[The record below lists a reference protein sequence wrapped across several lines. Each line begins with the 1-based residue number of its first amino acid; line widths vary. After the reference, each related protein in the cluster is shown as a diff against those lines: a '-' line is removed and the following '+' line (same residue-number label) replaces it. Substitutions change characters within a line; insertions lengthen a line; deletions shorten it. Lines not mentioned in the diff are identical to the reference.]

1 MRAMRLLCLLAAA
14 AAVLSAAKPE
24 AWVPMRWPWAEP
36 ESLALLEGSR
46 VNCLL
51 MDAGAITKGFLEV
64 AKSRRV
70 EVLAVVTSAQAGGAQ
85 AAIERGAAGLALRGE
100 FAAADRER
108 MRKLA
113 PQTVEFVARV
123 DLRFADPPA
132 VLATEQGVWPGVNVQ
147 ENDTAHAAPSGA
159 PWIDTNSGF
168 LRFARASAPEAMVW
182 IGVEP
187 PKGQA
192 IPAQRYLQVIGDAAM
207 MGARWVIA
215 LDGDLAARLSR
226 REEKALKI
234 WARINGVLSYYEDH
248 AEWRRGR
255 PHGQLAVVQDVA
267 NGGALSG
274 GILDMIAVKHT
285 PVRAVEPS
293 RMSASSFDDCQMA
306 VNVAVDGLTDPQ
318 KAILR
323 EFTKRGGTLL
333 TGPPGW
339 RMPAPKR
346 EQVTLAKEDI
356 DKLDQIWKEVN
367 TMTGRKNLGVRLFNV
382 SSLLSN
388 LTAEGQKLRLQL
400 VNYSDYPVDS
410 IAVHVLGTYRAARL
424 LRPGKPPLELKP
436 YENEDG
442 VGVDIDLIESVATV
456 EIE

>member
-1 MRAMRLLCLLAAA
+1 MLAVAAVGVLNAAA
-14 AAVLSAAKPE
+14 PE
-24 AWVPMRWPWAEP
+24 AWVPMRWPWAEAS
-36 ESLALLEGSR
+36 SLELLEGSR

-51 MDAGAITKGFLEV
+51 VEAGALSKAFLDE

-70 EVLAVVTSAQAGGAQ
+70 EVLAVVAPGTTGGAQ
-85 AAIERGAAGLALRGE
+85 AATERGAAGLVLRGE
-100 FAAADRER
+100 IAEGERER
-108 MRKLA
+108 LRKLT
-113 PQTVEFVARV
+113 PRVVEFVARV
-123 DLRFADPPA
+123 DLRFANPPA

-168 LRFARASAPEAMVW
+168 LRFARASAPEAMLW
-182 IGVEP
+182 LGVEP

-192 IPAQRYLQVIGDAAM
+192 ITAERYLQVIGDAAM

-215 LDGDLAARLSR
+215 LDADLAARLGK
-226 REEKALKI
+226 REEKAQKI
-234 WARINGVLSYYEDH
+234 WARMNAVLSYFEEH
-248 AEWRRGR
+248 AEWRAGR

-293 RMSASSFDDCQMA
+293 RMTANSFADCQMA
-306 VNVAVDGLTDPQ
+306 VNVAVDGLTEAQ
-318 KAILR
+318 KGILR

-346 EQVTLAKEDI
+346 EQITLAKEDI
-356 DKLDQIWKEVN
+356 EKLDQIWKEVN

-388 LTAEGQKLRLQL
+388 LTAEGKKLRLQL

-410 IAVHVLGTYRAARL
+410 IAVHVLGTYQTARL
-424 LRPGKPPLELKP
+424 LRPGKAPLTLKP

-442 VGVDIDLIESVATV
+442 VGVDIDLIESVATL